1 METHS
6 ILIEPEE
13 VDRLEKDSE
22 KEPPNPAIP
31 ACLPAAPEVNAFDL
45 LVAVAKHKKPILW
58 ASVSVGLLVLGIS
71 LLLPNM
77 YTATTRILPPQQ
89 TQSLASAMM
98 GQLGPLASLAGHDL
112 GLKNPNDIYVAM
124 LESRVA
130 GDALVQRFGLMRQ
143 YRSRSIGKARQ
154 ELARRT
160 AVLNG
165 KDGILSVQ
173 YDDEDPR
180 RAADIC
186 NAYTEELSTIS
197 RTLAI
202 SEAAQRRLFYESQL
216 RLAREQLSDAET
228 ALRDTQE
235 STGLIEPG
243 AQAKAI
249 IDSVAG
255 LRAQLA
261 VKEVQLNAM
270 SAFETG
276 DNPDYVRTQ
285 REIYGLRI
293 QLSHLER
300 DSGAKRKGELQ
311 VATEKVPE
319 AGMEYLRRYRELK
332 YRETIFELVAK
343 QFELAKMDEVRDVA
357 VIQVLDPAIPPEKKS
372 HPSRLGM
379 MLAGLL
385 GTALAA
391 MLIAIV
397 RELPLFS
404 PEQQAKWRLIKS
416 YLAAH

>member
-1 METHS
+1 MEMHS
-6 ILIEPEE
+6 ILIKPEE
-13 VDRLEKDSE
+13 VDCLD
-22 KEPPNPAIP
+22 KEPLNPSIP
-31 ACLPAAPEVNAFDL
+31 ATPEVNAFDL
-45 LVAVAKHKKPILW
+45 LVAVAKHKKPILGAS
-58 ASVSVGLLVLGIS
+58 ASVGVLVLVIS

-124 LESRVA
+124 LESRLA
-130 GDALVQRFGLMRQ
+130 GDALIQRFGLMRQ
-143 YRSRSIGKARQ
+143 YRSRSIGKARE

-186 NAYTEELSTIS
+186 NAYAEELSTIS

-202 SEAAQRRLFYESQL
+202 TEAAQRRLFYESQL

-293 QLSHLER
+293 QLSQLER

-332 YRETIFELVAK
+332 YRETIFELIAK
-343 QFELAKMDEVRDVA
+343 QYELAKMDEVRDVA
-357 VIQVLDPAIPPEKKS
+357 VIQVLDPAIPPERKS
-372 HPSRLGM
+372 RPSRLGM
-379 MLAGLL
+379 VLVGML

-391 MLIAIV
+391 MLVAIV
-397 RELPLFS
+397 RELPLLS
-404 PEQQAKWRLIKS
+404 QEQQAKWRLIKS